1 MKQYPHNLYLKTVT
15 GSSQDESG
23 NFLPGN
29 ESWVFH
35 SECREQTNGKG
46 SLINAADGEAIV
58 FASTVHLPMSAPR
71 IAEGSEVKVLNGDPE
86 DPYLRIQGTVLKF
99 DPGRL
104 HNRLWL

>member
-23 NFLPGN
+23 NFVPGS

-35 SECREQTNGKG
+35 SECREQTNGQG
-46 SLINAADGEAIV
+46 SVINGSDGEAIV
-58 FASTVHLPMSAPR
+58 FSSTVHLPMSAVR
-71 IAEGSEVKVLNGDPE
+71 IPEGSEVKVLNGDPE
-86 DPYLRIQGTVLKF
+86 DPFLRIQGMVLKF
-99 DPGRL
+99 DVGRL